1 MALQNLLGDITLEA
15 TQQELL
21 GTVVVLLAAMLEKM
35 PRVTGNDQA
44 AVNVEAGSVA
54 VSSGTIST
62 VTTVTTLANQRAQG
76 GQFISGDNTMLAGTR
91 HIYSNIVVS

>member
-1 MALQNLLGDITLEA
+1 M
-15 TQQELL
+15 
-21 GTVVVLLAAMLEKM
+21 
-35 PRVTGNDQA
+35 
-44 AVNVEAGSVA
+44 A

>member
-21 GTVVVLLAAMLEKM
+21 GSVVVLLSAMLEKM

-44 AVNVEAGSVA
+44 AVSIEAGSVA
-54 VSSGTIST
+54 VSGGTMT
-62 VTTVTTLANQRAQG
+62 AVTTVNTVADQRAQG
-76 GQFISGDNTMLAGTR
+76 GQFISGANTMLAGTQ